1 MSDMILLLVPINAP
15 SQGQILFSPKLEA
28 EIGKYNQGI
37 NALLRS
43 YKKFQ
48 ETEKNKEKEMEQA
61 P

>member
-1 MSDMILLLVPINAP
+1 MSDMILLQVPINAP

-43 YKKFQ
+43 YRRNFKKQ
-48 ETEKNKEKEMEQA
+48 KK
-61 P
+61 